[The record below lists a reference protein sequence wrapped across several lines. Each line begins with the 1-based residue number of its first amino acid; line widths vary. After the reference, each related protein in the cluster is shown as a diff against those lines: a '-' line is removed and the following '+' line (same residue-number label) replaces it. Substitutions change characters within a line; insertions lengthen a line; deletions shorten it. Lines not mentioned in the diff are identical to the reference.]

1 MPWTLI
7 APMATWQVT
16 QEKRWNDVIKR
27 LKMRDAAHY
36 AYSLRQH
43 YSKLLLQ
50 YEIMNSTRG
59 TLPGRRET
67 DDARQVAAGT
77 SSHSLSLLLQ
87 DIEERIPWEA
97 LGNLHSTWE
106 DARPAWLAVVVS
118 AGGNLEGNPIGGVS
132 SQLRAMAQA
141 IATLESVL
149 DDAVLV
155 PEWRSRMR
163 GPWIKQL
170 VMAKTTAELKRLVI
184 QLEDNVKW
192 SSFDQSDDDDDE
204 REVMHREPRQGSSH
218 AQKSSKEHPARGHMT
233 SGEGKRKQRGLD
245 GEEVGA
251 TKYTHRDKPREDQ
264 RLLPAAA
271 DDELSRDER
280 KAARDAA
287 RAAQLNKAKASG
299 GLLGM
304 RCADDSRGGDDF
316 ATFNHSTVQGDCA
329 GWYGPPGAPAPGSVN
344 RKRDS
349 DAAEGAADCHDGMP
363 IAKIA
368 KRTRHSIK
376 QDANVGSTS
385 LRGQT
390 SPDDNEYG
398 EEGYAEIDAEDEA
411 EERLLTIDGFLKQA
425 VAYKSLVLGSAA
437 SKASGSAS
445 LDGDAAP
452 DKVEHLFW
460 RLAQGLETSVRDERG
475 EGKREPDA
483 INLSV
488 ALPGKDGGGGFA
500 APGEGAE
507 EPYASS
513 PWSTR
518 QMLRQPD
525 CLLSHLGDQTVEE
538 QRVLSFGMLFG
549 TQRWKV
555 HQHFMYGLSY
565 LHVGAPRSWYAL
577 SGLDAEALHAL
588 LASESSGDDATR
600 CAFQLPSLLPP
611 SRLCSHELQVSHALQ
626 LPGEFVLTMPRAF
639 HMSFNHGFNAVESA
653 TFATVDWLPHG
664 TQAAAMHRRL
674 KQKSTVCYEEVVAKA
689 AQHDPTVRAAIA
701 LMEPLLQISSAHAEQ
716 LAALKVK
723 GVTRFESARYLCDG
737 GAEPTPECAECKQPC
752 WLLCVRCT
760 CAATEGVAHCAE
772 HALAAQGNTCT
783 CSFDAKVVQQCLTQ
797 EQLHAL
803 KLKLQG
809 KLAQREDWLE
819 NAARALD
826 SSPPTLAHVETLLAE
841 AQLMQIFEPPGER
854 LQRLQRQGGEWQALA
869 NNVLNSRAA
878 YGTKEVIELMETGAA
893 LPLLL
898 PSLDKLKQ
906 LLDTAHA
913 WQNQARELLAA
924 STPTGR
930 WLPQRCVPMEQLA
943 GLLTKPEAQQLKLPE
958 ADGVRD
964 ELGKL
969 LWVSRAHGMVDT
981 TPPMSELRELLADAE
996 ARGLMHLTVAEQLQ
1010 RRVNSGLKW
1019 MQRASNA
1026 LRRRT
1031 GLPLLNTLLHEASA
1045 IPIKLE
1051 QMEEV
1056 TQRIRQAKAWVGR
1069 AKVALSKM
1077 ASVDEM
1083 RKLQGEAE
1091 ALDVTVPEE
1100 TIIADKVS
1108 LMDRWLKKA
1117 STAFIKRGC
1126 EANLLQVLASSQALE
1141 LSGIDE
1147 DGNPSTAGLACAYC
1161 TGNDAATLNRFMVG
1175 CDTCERWY
1183 HGPCV
1188 SMSKAAADSID
1199 TYLCPECASLANL
1212 PYAFG
1217 PPVPSLKRTRRPR
1230 LRLVCSL
1237 LDEAEEIGVEMPEVK
1252 LMRDLQAE
1260 AVTWQEKAREM
1271 QAKEGAID
1279 AVELDA
1285 LLLEGE
1291 ACEVEPEALGAL
1303 RKLSAQCISWR
1314 QRALAVLNGE
1324 HPLEPDDD
1332 HEAHTEEEA
1341 EGQETKREAKEAT
1354 PPPNSM
1360 PGVEALLAE
1369 ANYIELACP
1378 EEQPLRAMLDA
1389 ARAWQSAARI
1399 ALEEPHLIAPL
1410 SIEQTL
1416 PNVDTAAKSNAVA
1429 AAAEAP
1435 GATAPAHAVER
1446 SEAAAEET
1454 ERLLAQ
1460 LEGLPL
1466 QLPERG
1472 RLRRELG
1479 RKRWLLWS
1487 RQKLVEA
1494 LQGEPLL
1501 ELLKWMAGEA
1511 TALGLGRLPEV
1522 VMAQQRIDEAEAW
1535 LSKCNKVLAKEADVR
1550 ALLAL
1555 AGEAE
1560 ALKVRLQQLSDV
1572 QARIEGAHGW
1582 AERAREAL
1590 ARRATLVEIQDLLR
1604 QAELAAVPMK
1614 ERSNLLQAEQL
1625 ARWWRERATHVFV
1638 KRGSSL
1644 DMCSAVGGDG
1654 HYELLGDDGEWLAS
1668 LACAYC
1674 KGDSPLETSHFMV
1687 GCDTCERWY
1696 HGPCVSMSKAAAD
1709 SIDTYLCPECA
1720 SLANLPYAFGPPVPS
1735 LKRTRRPRLRL
1746 VCSLLDEAEEIGV
1759 EMPEV
1764 KLMRDLQAEAVTWQ
1778 EKAREMQ
1785 AKEGAIDAVE
1795 LDALLLE
1802 GEACEVEPE
1811 ALGALRQMQMRKGVT
1826 AEEHAREVSDK
1837 KWKLCKGTSSTDDRE
1852 RLAEGRLDTLA
1863 GIAAQAE
1870 ATHLPSVQRLVLA
1883 CRAEHRASDEWR
1895 GTMLGVLRQKQP
1907 PLVEL
1912 QPVPAAADE
1921 QVCLELDAV
1930 KLMAARRELL
1940 SQFPLNTRL
1949 LETTA
1954 TILDETKSAA
1964 ATAAT
1969 SFTAGDVP
1977 P

>member
-1 MPWTLI
+1 M
-7 APMATWQVT
+7 V
-16 QEKRWNDVIKR
+16 KR
-27 LKMRDAAHY
+27 LKMREASHY

-50 YEIMNSTRG
+50 YEIMHKTSG
-59 TLPGRRET
+59 TLPCSLRNDG
-67 DDARQVAAGT
+67 ALAGPAADT
-77 SSHSLSLLLQ
+77 SSNSLSLLLQ

-97 LGNLHSTWE
+97 VGNLHSTWE

-118 AGGNLEGNPIGGVS
+118 AGGALEGNLVGDMS
-132 SQLRAMAQA
+132 SQLQAMAQA

-155 PEWRSRMR
+155 PEWRSCMR
-163 GPWIKQL
+163 GPWLKQL
-170 VMAKTTAELKRLVI
+170 VAAKTTAELKHLVI
-184 QLEDNVKW
+184 QLEENVRW
-192 SSFDQSDDDDDE
+192 SSFDHDDDVDDKDVDDKE
-204 REVMHREPRQGSSH
+204 LRKGSGDAHKPSK
-218 AQKSSKEHPARGHMT
+218 AQPTRGRMATTH
-233 SGEGKRKQRGLD
+233 GGGKQKQRGD
-245 GEEVGA
+245 DCEGEGADAPQMMSSKWCA
-251 TKYTHRDKPREDQ
+251 TKEDQ
-264 RLLPAAA
+264 RAMPAAV

-287 RAAQLNKAKASG
+287 RTAQLSKANASG
-299 GLLGM
+299 GLSGM
-304 RCADDSRGGDDF
+304 RCADDSRGGDE
-316 ATFNHSTVQGDCA
+316 AVTINHGTVQGGCA
-329 GWYGPPGAPAPGSVN
+329 CGNGVPSAPASVSVN

-349 DAAEGAADCHDGMP
+349 DAVVGATGRHDETP
-363 IAKIA
+363 IAKFT
-368 KRTRHSIK
+368 KRTRHSLK
-376 QDANVGSTS
+376 QDAVVSCNGGGSTS
-385 LRGQT
+385 LRGKT
-390 SPDDNEYG
+390 SPDEH
-398 EEGYAEIDAEDEA
+398 EYAEEEDDEA
-411 EERLLTIDGFLKQA
+411 DAGDEADERLLTIDGFLKEA

-437 SKASGSAS
+437 SKALGSAS
-445 LDGDAAP
+445 LDGDATP
-452 DKVEHLFW
+452 EKVENQFW
-460 RLAQGLETSVRDERG
+460 RIVQGLETSVRDERG
-475 EGKREPDA
+475 AGRREPEA
-483 INLSV
+483 IHLGV
-488 ALPGKDGGGGFA
+488 ALPGRDGGGGFA
-500 APGEGAE
+500 APEESAE

-513 PWSTR
+513 PWNTR
-518 QMLRQPD
+518 QMLRHAD
-525 CLLSHLGDQTVEE
+525 CLLSHLDDQTVEE
-538 QRVLSFGMLFG
+538 QRTLSFGMLFG
-549 TQRWKV
+549 AQAWQV
-555 HQHFMYGLSY
+555 HPHFMYGISY
-565 LHVGAPRSWYAL
+565 LHAGAPRSWYAL
-577 SGLDAEALHAL
+577 SGLDAESLQAL
-588 LASESSGDDATR
+588 LASESSADDAAR
-600 CAFQLPSLLPP
+600 SVFQLPSLLSP

-639 HMSFNHGFNAVESA
+639 HMSFNHGFNAVESV
-653 TFATVDWLPHG
+653 TFATVDWLPYG
-664 TQAAAMHRRL
+664 REAAVMHRQL
-674 KQKSTVCYEEVVAKA
+674 KHKPTVCYEEVVAKA
-689 AQHDPTVRAAIA
+689 AQHDPTVRAAVA
-701 LMEPLLQISSAHAEQ
+701 LMEPLQQISSAHAEQ

-723 GVTRFESARYLCDG
+723 GVTRFESVRYLSDG

-760 CAATEGVAHCAE
+760 CAATKGVAHCAE
-772 HALAAQGNTCT
+772 HALAAQSNVCS
-783 CSFDAKVVQQCLTQ
+783 CSFGAKVVQQCLTQ

-803 KLKLQG
+803 KLKLQRR
-809 KLAQREDWLE
+809 LMQREQWLE

-826 SSPPTLAHVETLLAE
+826 SPPPTVAHVEALLAE
-841 AQLMQIFEPPGER
+841 AKQMQIFEPLGEQLHR
-854 LQRLQRQGGEWQALA
+854 LQRHAAEWQAQA
-869 NNVLNSRAA
+869 NKLLTSRAA
-878 YGTKEVIELMETGAA
+878 YGTEDVIELMEAGIA
-893 LPLLL
+893 LPLRL
-898 PSLDKLKQ
+898 PSLEQLKQ
-906 LLDTAHA
+906 VLDTARA
-913 WQNQARELLAA
+913 WQKQARGLLAA

-930 WLPQRCVPMEQLA
+930 WQPQRCVPMDQLA

-996 ARGLMHLTVAEQLQ
+996 ARGLMHLAVAEQLQ
-1010 RRVNSGLKW
+1010 KRVNSGLKW

-1051 QMEEV
+1051 QVEEV
-1056 TQRIRQAKAWVGR
+1056 TQRIVQAKAWVGR
-1069 AKVALSKM
+1069 AKVALSKV

-1083 RKLQGEAE
+1083 RKLQGDAE

-1126 EANLLQVLASSQALE
+1126 EAKLLQVLGSSHAFE
-1141 LSGIDE
+1141 LSGVDE

-1175 CDTCERWY
+1175 CDACERWY

-1188 SMSKAAADSID
+1188 SVSKAAADSID

-1230 LRLVCSL
+1230 LRLVCTL

-1252 LMRDLQAE
+1252 LMRELQAE
-1260 AVTWQEKAREM
+1260 AVTWQEKAKEM
-1271 QAKEGAID
+1271 QAKEGAMD

-1303 RKLSAQCISWR
+1303 RKVSAQCNSWR

-1324 HPLEPDDD
+1324 HPLDLDDD
-1332 HEAHTEEEA
+1332 QEPQKDEA
-1341 EGQETKREAKEAT
+1341 EGQESKREAKEAPPPPSSS
-1354 PPPNSM
+1354 PPPNSL

-1369 ANYIELACP
+1369 ANALELACP
-1378 EEQPLRAMLDA
+1378 EEERLRDMLDA

-1399 ALEEPHLIAPL
+1399 ALKEPHLTAP
-1410 SIEQTL
+1410 SGIEQTL
-1416 PNVDTAAKSNAVA
+1416 QDAETVA
-1429 AAAEAP
+1429 ASNTVEAAVKAP
-1435 GATAPAHAVER
+1435 GVTAPADAVKR
-1446 SEAAAEET
+1446 SEAAAAEET
-1454 ERLLAQ
+1454 ERLLTQ

-1487 RQKLVEA
+1487 RQKLQEA

-1501 ELLKWMAGEA
+1501 VLLKRMAGEA
-1511 TALGLGRLPEV
+1511 MALGLRELPEV
-1522 VMAQQRIDEAEAW
+1522 VMAQKRIDAAEAW
-1535 LSKCNKVLAKEADVR
+1535 LGKCNKALAKEADVS

-1555 AGEAE
+1555 AGEAD
-1560 ALKVRLQQLSDV
+1560 ALKVTMQQLSDV

-1582 AERAREAL
+1582 AERAGEAL
-1590 ARRATLVEIQDLLR
+1590 ARRATLVEIQELLR

-1614 ERSNLLQAEQL
+1614 DRTNLLQAEQL
-1625 ARWWRERATHVFV
+1625 ARWWRERATHAFV

-1644 DMCSAVGGDG
+1644 DLSSAVSGDG
-1654 HYELLGDDGEWLAS
+1654 HYELLGEDGEWSAS

-1687 GCDTCERWY
+1687 GCDACERWY
-1696 HGPCVSMSKAAAD
+1696 HGPCVSVSKAAAD

-1746 VCSLLDEAEEIGV
+1746 VCTLLDEAEEIGV

-1764 KLMRDLQAEAVTWQ
+1764 KLMRELQAEAVTWQ
-1778 EKAREMQ
+1778 EKAKEMQ
-1785 AKEGAIDAVE
+1785 AKEGAMDAVE

-1811 ALGALRQMQMRKGVT
+1811 ALGALRQMQMRKGEI
-1826 AEEHAREVSDK
+1826 AEEHATTREVSGNK
-1837 KWKLCKGTSSTDDRE
+1837 RKLGKGVLPIEDQE
-1852 RLAEGRLDTLA
+1852 LVAEGRLDTLA
-1863 GIAAQAE
+1863 ALAAQAE
-1870 ATHLPSVQRLVLA
+1870 AIHLPSVQRLALA
-1883 CRAEHRASDEWR
+1883 CRAQHAASEEWR
-1895 GTMLGVLRQKQP
+1895 GTSLRLLRQREP
-1907 PLVEL
+1907 TLVEL
-1912 QPVPAAADE
+1912 QPICAAAEE
-1921 QVCLELDAV
+1921 QECPEFDAL
-1930 KLMAARRELL
+1930 KLLAARRELL
-1940 SQFPLNTRL
+1940 SQFAPNLKL
-1949 LETTA
+1949 
-1954 TILDETKSAA
+1954 S
-1964 ATAAT
+1964 
-1969 SFTAGDVP
+1969 GDDSYYP
-1977 P
+1977 R